1 MDSSDITTDFLDYS
15 WTFNR
20 DSIIML
26 LQQDIIIV
34 AKATGEAQEVENRVI
49 WLFFNKFIVHAFDFV
64 VMQTGGE

>member
-1 MDSSDITTDFLDYS
+1 MDSSDITINFLDYS

-34 AKATGEAQEVENRVI
+34 AKATGEAREVEGRVI

-64 VMQTGGE
+64 VMQTGGK